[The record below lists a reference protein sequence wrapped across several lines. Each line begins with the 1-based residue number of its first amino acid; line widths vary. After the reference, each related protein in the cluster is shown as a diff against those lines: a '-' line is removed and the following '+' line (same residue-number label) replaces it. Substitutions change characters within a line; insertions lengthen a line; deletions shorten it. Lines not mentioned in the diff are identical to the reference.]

1 MRKLR
6 LNNLAEATNLATEI
20 GLSPPKMLF
29 FPVISIPGS
38 PWVGRGEWGSKRTQ
52 ILGTVL
58 VPQPLHEDASVPPSD
73 ISAMKHM
80 VQCLMR

>member
-38 PWVGRGEWGSKRTQ
+38 PWVGRGEWGGAPAGGEGLQAAETWLDRS
-52 ILGTVL
+52 
-58 VPQPLHEDASVPPSD
+58 SD
-73 ISAMKHM
+73 GLNSG
-80 VQCLMR
+80 

>member
-6 LNNLAEATNLATEI
+6 LNNFAKATNLATEI

-52 ILGTVL
+52 SLEAVL
-58 VPQPLHEDASVPPSD
+58 ALQPLSTRMPQGLPQK
-73 ISAMKHM
+73 I
-80 VQCLMR
+80 